1 MRLAG
6 KIPVNSNILV
16 TMFPLEV
23 ETALQRVEGLKTRL
37 QKNTRTLSTFYH
49 LRVVSVSPGSYYSEK
64 FLSYAFDFYLNVVLK
79 DLASEIDES
88 FLSANFGN
96 LKPVSSKQHECS
108 TVLLQSPMQRVQLIS

>member
-49 LRVVSVSPGSYYSEK
+49 LRVVSVSPGSYSSEQI
-64 FLSYAFDFYLNVVLK
+64 LSYAFNFDLNVVLK
-79 DLASEIDES
+79 DLASEIDGS
-88 FLSANFGN
+88 FLSVNFGN
-96 LKPVSSKQHECS
+96 LKLVSSKQHLYC
-108 TVLLQSPMQRVQLIS
+108 TVLLQSSRQRVQVIS